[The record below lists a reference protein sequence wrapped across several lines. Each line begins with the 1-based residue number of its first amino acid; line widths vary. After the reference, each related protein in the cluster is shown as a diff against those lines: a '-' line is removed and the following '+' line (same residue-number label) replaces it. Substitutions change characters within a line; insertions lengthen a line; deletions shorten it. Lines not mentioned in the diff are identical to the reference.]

1 MLTVKIAKN
10 YIWHQNIS
18 QHFFIKSNVRNIFP
32 SIQNDIHCF
41 GQVRGCI
48 IFSKFKKRRCQLK
61 GAKMWVFLKK
71 IQNFWSNI
79 CLKSSF
85 EKSKTLKVAKMCLNF
100 QMITLEKYLTQNF
113 EILFRGYP
121 LFGPSKSSVS
131 KNDHPALPLTP
142 LFYCRILFH
151 TKNVDVC
158 KKLELNPLR
167 FDRDIRGLS
176 LTKRF
181 SKNFIFSPCEQKTP

>member
-100 QMITLEKYLTQNF
+100 QIITLEKYLTQNF
-113 EILFRGYP
+113 EIFLGGTP
-121 LFGPSKSSVS
+121 IMAPQSAVS
-131 KNDHPALPLTP
+131 PKMTTPALPITQ
-142 LFYCRILFH
+142 LFYCRITFYLKKMWMFA
-151 TKNVDVC
+151 KN
-158 KKLELNPLR
+158 
-167 FDRDIRGLS
+167 
-176 LTKRF
+176 
-181 SKNFIFSPCEQKTP
+181 